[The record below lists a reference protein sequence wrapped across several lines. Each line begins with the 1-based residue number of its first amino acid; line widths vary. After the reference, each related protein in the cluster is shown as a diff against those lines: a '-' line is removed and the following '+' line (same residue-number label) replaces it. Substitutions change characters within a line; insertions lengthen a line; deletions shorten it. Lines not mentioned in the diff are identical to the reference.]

1 MHFEKNLEDFSSLP
15 SDSVQ
20 LTLKKITDLKSRI
33 VMVVDRNQHLVGVV
47 SNGDILRWLTKFESP
62 NLASPIS
69 DVMNRDFTFVTED
82 STPEEIKFKL
92 QTVNYL
98 PQINDHNQ
106 LLAIIS
112 NDNLNHFK
120 IGQSLIGPNAP
131 CYIIA
136 EIGINHNGSLQ
147 RAKELI
153 RHASDCGVDAVK
165 VQVRDLTATYNSSIL
180 EDSLKAEHGTQYIL
194 EELRKSELNKT
205 EYETLRDLAIS
216 LGLEFIATPFDIP
229 SFIFLKS
236 LSLNAYKIGSP
247 DFTNI
252 PLIRKVASA
261 GKPLILS
268 TGMSSELEIQR
279 VISELE
285 KLNIQYALLHCNS
298 TYPASPEDLN
308 LNFLKKLSKT
318 SGKVVGYSGHERG
331 YLASLASIPLGA
343 KIIERH
349 LTLDTNDDGPD
360 HSSSLEP
367 DSFKKMVQAIR
378 QIELC
383 LGLDVRVLNQGEEV
397 NRISLGKSLV
407 LSKNLTQ
414 GSTLKSEDIVA
425 KTPARGISPLE
436 YDNIIGKKITKK
448 LNKDHYIQF
457 DDLVENVT
465 KKDDIKIN
473 KHWGI
478 VGRLNDFTDYLE
490 WKPKL
495 IEIHLTWRDLV
506 NFSSEKNTFQ
516 SKSFGQDFVVHAPE
530 YYKDKLIDFT
540 TSDSVVLD
548 YSFEMLQKTVN
559 LARELAPQF
568 SGMRNEKGPKIIL
581 HPGGH
586 AEARL
591 ETNKTDQ
598 YKTLAKNLHEI
609 DTDGV
614 ELLIEN
620 MPPNPWY
627 FGGQW
632 FNSVF
637 LDPSEIDQFCKDTG
651 FGMCYDTSH
660 ALLHC
665 NYSKQTLNNFTNKIS
680 KHVRHLHISDGAGTT
695 QEGLQ
700 LGSGDIDFDHLFEIL
715 KNIDTGFIPEIWQGH
730 LNSGSGFHKALKTI
744 QNLLDRKLSTP
755 GCSGYASNKIQ

>member
-1 MHFEKNLEDFSSLP
+1 MYFERNLENFSVVLSTT
-15 SDSVQ
+15 VQ
-20 LTLKKITDLKSRI
+20 VTLKKITDLKSRI
-33 VMVVDRNQHLVGVV
+33 VMVVDENHHLFGVV
-47 SNGDILRWLTKFESP
+47 SNGDILRWLTKFKNP
-62 NLASPIS
+62 NLSSPIS
-69 DVMNRDFTFVTED
+69 DLMNKNFTFVTGD
-82 STPEEIKFKL
+82 SPLEEIKYKL
-92 QTVNYL
+92 QNVNYL
-98 PQINDHNQ
+98 PQINECNQ
-106 LLAIIS
+106 LEAIIS
-112 NDNLNHFK
+112 NVNPKHIK
-120 IGQSLIGPNAP
+120 IGQTLIGPSSP

-136 EIGINHNGSLQ
+136 EIGINHNGSL
-147 RAKELI
+147 RKAKELI
-153 RHASDCGVDAVK
+153 KHATNCGVDAVK
-165 VQVRDLTATYNSSIL
+165 VQVRDLSATYNSSIL
-180 EDSLKAEHGTQYIL
+180 KDSLKAEHGTQYIL
-194 EELRKSELNKT
+194 EELKKT
-205 EYETLRDLAIS
+205 ELSFHDYTILRDFTLN
-216 LGLEFIATPFDIP
+216 LGLEFLATPFDLP
-229 SFIFLKS
+229 SFLFLKN
-236 LSLNAYKIGSP
+236 LNLNAYKIGSP

-252 PLIRKVASA
+252 PLIRKVAA
-261 GKPLILS
+261 TGKPLILS

-285 KLNIQYALLHCNS
+285 RLNVHYALLHCNS

-308 LNFLKKLSKT
+308 LNFIKKLSET
-318 SGKVVGYSGHERG
+318 SGRVVGYSGHERG
-331 YLASLASIPLGA
+331 YLASLASVTLGA

-349 LTLDTNDDGPD
+349 LTLDRTDEGPD

-367 DSFKKMVQAIR
+367 IDFKKMVQDIR
-378 QIELC
+378 QVESC
-383 LGLDVRVLNQGEEV
+383 LGLDKRILNQGEKV
-397 NRISLGKSLV
+397 NRIALGKSLV
-407 LSKNLTQ
+407 LSRNLRQ

-436 YDNIIGKKITKK
+436 IDKIIGKRITKD

-457 DDLVENVT
+457 DDLTGNLV

-506 NFSSEKNTFQ
+506 SFNSEENTVK
-516 SKSFGQDFVVHAPE
+516 SKSFDQDFVVHAPE
-530 YYKDKLIDFT
+530 YFKDKLIDFT
-540 TSDSVVLD
+540 TSDSSVLD
-548 YSFEMLQKTVN
+548 YSFEMLQRTIN
-559 LARELAPQF
+559 LAKELAPQF
-568 SGMRNEKGPKIIL
+568 SGMKNDRGPKVIL

-586 AEARL
+586 SEARL
-591 ETNKTDQ
+591 ETNKTEQ
-598 YKTLAKNLHEI
+598 YSTLAKNLQEI

-637 LDPSEIDQFCKDTG
+637 LDPKEIDQFCHDTG

-665 NYSKQTLNNFTNKIS
+665 NYAKQTLNNFTNIIS

-700 LGSGDIDFDHLFEIL
+700 LGSGNIDFDHLFEIL

-730 LNSGSGFHKALKTI
+730 LNHGKGFRKALKTI
-744 QNLLDRKLSTP
+744 EDLLDKKLSTP
-755 GCSGYASNKIQ
+755 GCSSNHK